1 MKHLIGAIVAS
12 LLIALYYIYFSIAED
27 VDASSLGT
35 LGDFIGGNINPVL
48 TFISTILLIETLSLQ
63 RKATVAAEKSA
74 DEAKATFAEQSLLI
88 QTQIFESSF
97 FQIMSLCLEEYKSIK
112 IDTSVSTYKSSA
124 AFKFIEEAFMARKL
138 AGEEPSEII
147 DDLELT
153 YGDLIFS
160 IVKSFG
166 AMFSFVIDSA
176 PAERRDQYIKLSS
189 KLAPMPVICFICISK
204 LHTDWPLLKPFDEVG
219 FFDKKGIRNLMDGYS

>member
-1 MKHLIGAIVAS
+1 
-12 LLIALYYIYFSIAED
+12 
-27 VDASSLGT
+27 
-35 LGDFIGGNINPVL
+35 
-48 TFISTILLIETLSLQ
+48 
-63 RKATVAAEKSA
+63 
-74 DEAKATFAEQSLLI
+74 
-88 QTQIFESSF
+88 
-97 FQIMSLCLEEYKSIK
+97 
-112 IDTSVSTYKSSA
+112 
-124 AFKFIEEAFMARKL
+124 MARKL

-176 PAERRDQYIKLSS
+176 PAERRDHYIKLSS

-204 LHTDWPLLKPFDEVG
+204 LHTNWPLLKPFDEVG
-219 FFDKKGIRNLMDGYS
+219 FFDKKGIKNLMDGYS